1 MAKIKKIIENGGI
14 QYPATITD
22 AVKNPNN
29 GKTVTEELSELGSEV
44 GDIQCII
51 GNEYD
56 YEKEEGRHDF
66 RIIGTVGSKITITN
80 NTSTVIGAIRCYNGD
95 IQVLEPIS
103 EIKPLSSNTAVI
115 TEAFDRIS
123 LYLNSS
129 GAFKIKIEGL
139 TEKIDKNAKDIN
151 TTKEEVKN
159 NSDSINKFMES
170 LVANTINTIVEPNS
184 ILKNKLIPQNGI
196 VTDYDTEGL
205 YNVLQ
210 YDIADYSGFLYVDA
224 VANYKNQFWV
234 IHDESGNILS
244 KSITYE
250 DNDKH
255 YLVDDKVEIP
265 KNAKYLYVQTFV
277 KDNVAKVVQKEAVYF
292 SPKLWKGIKWG
303 VLGDSLTAINSR
315 TTKHYF
321 DYISELTGIEVVN
334 LAVSG
339 SSYGQPQESGNAF
352 FQQASRLPSDVD
364 VVTIFGSFN
373 SWGVDDNGT
382 IDDTEPTTRYGCI
395 NKAIETIY
403 SINPLARV
411 GIVSPTPWGN
421 NGYNPFISDNG
432 NDWGQRTVDRIKDV
446 CYKRGIPFLDL
457 YHTSEL
463 RPWDLEYRRL
473 VYSKEDDPET
483 QGVHPNELGHKILST
498 HFKSFLDKLILS
510 L

>member
-1 MAKIKKIIENGGI
+1 
-14 QYPATITD
+14 
-22 AVKNPNN
+22 
-29 GKTVTEELSELGSEV
+29 
-44 GDIQCII
+44 
-51 GNEYD
+51 
-56 YEKEEGRHDF
+56 
-66 RIIGTVGSKITITN
+66 
-80 NTSTVIGAIRCYNGD
+80 
-95 IQVLEPIS
+95 
-103 EIKPLSSNTAVI
+103 
-115 TEAFDRIS
+115 
-123 LYLNSS
+123 
-129 GAFKIKIEGL
+129 
-139 TEKIDKNAKDIN
+139 
-151 TTKEEVKN
+151 
-159 NSDSINKFMES
+159 
-170 LVANTINTIVEPNS
+170 
-184 ILKNKLIPQNGI
+184 
-196 VTDYDTEGL
+196 
-205 YNVLQ
+205 VLQ

-373 SWGVDDNGT
+373 SWGADDNGT